1 MIDRAG
7 RSREQTELIEYG
19 GYEKGQ
25 VRIHS
30 GGQAGTVPYVN
41 GTTTNPVPTIADAI
55 ALCTALNLDSIYV
68 SEGLIITIPTT
79 FLKRRVSGLEH
90 QILLNGQ
97 NVTNSTFLDAYNV
110 SGIYTGAPTFENCRI
125 DDIIGDGGRF
135 RNCEIDTMV
144 ANTTGVWRLSDCYA
158 GAASWEYADIFFGT
172 GVGATHI
179 IATNFTGGIEISQMT
194 TGDSFAFYGTG
205 SLVIGA
211 SCTGGTI
218 FIAGSINTVEAE
230 ILAFIAAGG
239 SVEEQSNNQLRNQA
253 GYEGGFIYYDNANG
267 VPGSVNFVNG
277 TITRPC
283 SAFADV
289 LTLGAALE
297 MKRVHVPPG
306 ASIALPSALTDWM
319 MDGENWDVALNGK
332 DVSGTHFQHATI
344 NGITPGTL
352 MVQEGAIHDVTAQ
365 GCDVHESALSGTL
378 INGAAATTWIFHTSY
393 SAVAGTGSP
402 VFNANSL
409 TCNINVRDHSG
420 GMEIQNFVAGSNMT
434 MEGMGQLIINANCT
448 GGTIVVRGHIHL
460 TGETAF
466 IAAGGTLIID
476 SNFDVP
482 TLLQELPQSLIA
494 TTIATVVSQT
504 EITLT
509 EGAPDDDA
517 YKHNTTI
524 FHDITNQL
532 KVSSAAITSYVAATK
547 TIHLLEAPKYTLT
560 VGDEVHIL
568 SDKSNMVDEI
578 VEHGGYE
585 GGMVY
590 LDASRGSAG
599 TKSFING
606 TLYNPTTTWA
616 AAQTIATAMSL
627 REFNVNEPIILD
639 QAFESK
645 AARGIIFGVDMN
657 GQSVDLSLFDKAIIS
672 GTYTGT
678 PKFMGCQISDTTG
691 PGMWAVNSTIGGTI
705 TLTTADALVNFDGCY
720 SAAQTGEVYP
730 ILDFS
735 NIVGVLVVVMEG
747 YSGDIEIKN
756 MSNSA
761 NRLLLTGKGALRIHA
776 SCTAGEISISGH
788 FGLVGSDGYLA
799 AGGKISMA
807 GNYNTSFLVDALPGV
822 MLDTNVIGVTSQTEL
837 IIDDASPDDDA
848 YELCNIIFKRDGT
861 TKVSSNVITDY
872 VASTGAITLSEAPNF
887 TIQVGDSCSI
897 ISDRSVANNERVDGG
912 GIYAIAAQLYVT
924 GGTTPIP
931 NAVMA
936 IYDSS
941 NQTFLSSITLD
952 TNGQGVIN
960 LNPGAYKVRFW
971 SAGYGIATQDLT
983 VTTSEGKTFYGDS
996 YVIPAPVNPDGTLL
1010 VCDLISLGLLP
1021 KEGVVFTAVVANPPV
1036 KVGGVVVDSDPMDA
1050 TTNASGRAQFELV
1063 KGVIYDVTSDAIRA
1077 SIEVDT
1083 TGKTSITLASYIG
1096 V

>member
-1 MIDRAG
+1 MIDKAG
-7 RSREQTELIEYG
+7 RSREQTALIEYG

-41 GTTTNPVPTIADAI
+41 GTTTNPVATIADAI

-68 SEGLIITIPTT
+68 SEGLIITIPAT
-79 FLKRRVSGLEH
+79 FLKRRITGLEH

-97 NVTNSTFLDAYNV
+97 NVADSTFIDAYNV
-110 SGIYTGAPTFENCRI
+110 SGTYTGAPTFDNCRI

-179 IATNFTGGIEISQMT
+179 IATNFTGGIEISQMA

-239 SVEEQSNNQLRNQA
+239 SVVEQSNNQLRSQA

-267 VPGSVNFVNG
+267 QPGSVNFVNG

-283 SAFADV
+283 SVFADV

-306 ASIALPSALTDWM
+306 ASITVPSTLTDWM
-319 MDGENWDVALNGK
+319 MDGENWDVALNGQ
-332 DVSGTHFQHATI
+332 DVSGTHFQHATV
-344 NGITPGTL
+344 NGITTGTL
-352 MVQEGAIHDVTAQ
+352 ICQEGAIHDVTAR
-365 GCDVHESALSGTL
+365 GCDVHETALSGTL

-420 GMEIQNFVAGSNMT
+420 GMELQNFVAGSNMT

-466 IAAGGTLIID
+466 IAAGGVLIID

-482 TLLQELPQSLIA
+482 TLLQELPHSLIA

-504 EITLT
+504 EVTLVD
-509 EGAPDDDA
+509 GAPDDDA
-517 YKHNTTI
+517 YKHNTVV
-524 FHDITNQL
+524 FHHITNQL
-532 KVSSAAITSYVAATK
+532 KVASAAITSYVAATK
-547 TIHLLEAPKYTLT
+547 TLHLLEPPKYTLT
-560 VGDEVHIL
+560 VGDEVHIVA
-568 SDKSNMVDEI
+568 DKSNMIDEI
-578 VEHGGYE
+578 VEHGAYE

-599 TKSFING
+599 TVPFING
-606 TLYNPTTTWA
+606 TLYNPATTWA
-616 AAQTIATAMSL
+616 AAQTIAASMSL
-627 REFNVNEPIILD
+627 REFNVNEPIVLD
-639 QAFESK
+639 QDFESK
-645 AARGIIFGVDMN
+645 VARGIIFGVDMN
-657 GQSVDLSLFDKAIIS
+657 GKSVDLSLFDKAIIS
-672 GTYTGT
+672 GIYTGI
-678 PKFMGCQISDTTG
+678 PKFMGCQIRDTTG

-705 TLTTADALVNFDGCY
+705 KLTTAGALVNLDGCY
-720 SAAQTGEVYP
+720 SSAESGQAYP
-730 ILDFS
+730 ILDFG
-735 NIVGVLVVVMEG
+735 NVPGLITVVMEG
-747 YSGDIEIKN
+747 YSGDLEVKN
-756 MSNSA
+756 MDSSGH
-761 NRLLLTGKGALRIHA
+761 RLLITGDGALRIHA
-776 SCTAGEISISGH
+776 SCDNGHISISGH
-788 FGLVGSDGYLA
+788 YGLVGADEYLA
-799 AGGKISMA
+799 ASGEISMA
-807 GNYNTSFLVDALPGV
+807 GNYNTSFLVDILPGV

-848 YELCNIIFKRDGT
+848 YDFCNIIFKRDGT
-861 TKVSSNVITDY
+861 TKASSNVITDY

-897 ISDRSVANNERVDGG
+897 ISDRSVANNERIAGG

-931 NAVMA
+931 GSTMAV
-936 IYDSS
+936 YDAS

-952 TNGQGVIN
+952 TNGQGTIN

-971 SAGYGIATQDLT
+971 APGYSISVQDLT
-983 VTTSEGKTFYGDS
+983 VTTSEGKTFYGLS
-996 YVIPAPVNPDGTLL
+996 HILPAPPSPSSTVL
-1010 VCDLISLGLLP
+1010 VCDLVSLGVIP
-1021 KEGVVFTAVVANPPV
+1021 KEGVIFTAVIANPPV
-1036 KVGGVVVDSDPMDA
+1036 KSGGVIIDSAPMTA
-1050 TTNASGRAQFELV
+1050 VTNSSGRASLELV
-1063 KGVIYDVTSDAIRA
+1063 RGSIVYDITSDALRA
-1077 SIEVDT
+1077 SVEVDT
-1083 TGKTSITLASYIG
+1083 GTSESITLASFI
-1096 V
+1096 